1 MLHLLLLRHAKAI
14 PYAGRDDFQRPL
26 TERGRADAA
35 LVGAVIARRTPPPEL
50 VIHSGA
56 ARTRETANIV
66 LSKLPPGIEISVEP
80 EIYEATRPA
89 LLRLV
94 QELPDDSSTVLIVGH
109 NPGIADIARFFS
121 GRGEKD
127 ALGRMSVKFPTSG
140 LAVLEFDLASWEDV
154 GGQAGRLVAFTTPAA
169 LGGEDF

>member
-1 MLHLLLLRHAKAI
+1 MLRLLLLRHAKAI
-14 PYAGRDDFQRPL
+14 PYAGRDDYARPL
-26 TERGRADAA
+26 TERGRADAS
-35 LVGAVIARRTPPPEL
+35 LVGAVIARQMPALEL

-66 LSKLPPGIEISVEP
+66 LSKLPAGIEISVEP

-109 NPGIADIARFFS
+109 NPGVADIARFLS
-121 GRGEKD
+121 GRGKAE
-127 ALGRMSVKFPTSG
+127 ALGRMSLKFPTSG
-140 LAVLEFDLASWEDV
+140 LAVLEFDLPSWGDV
-154 GGQAGRLVAFTTPAA
+154 SPRAGRLAAFTTPAA

>member
-1 MLHLLLLRHAKAI
+1 MLRLLLLRHAKAI
-14 PYAGRDDFQRPL
+14 PYAGRDDYQRPL

-35 LVGAVIARRTPPPEL
+35 SVGAVIARRTPPPDL

-66 LSKLPPGIEISVEP
+66 LSKLPPGIEISVEA

-94 QELPDDSSTVLIVGH
+94 QELPDDSSTVLVVAH
-109 NPGIADIARFFS
+109 NPGIADIARFLV
-121 GRGEKD
+121 GRGEAE

-140 LAVLEFDLASWEDV
+140 LAVVEFDLPSWEEV
-154 GGQAGRLVAFTTPAA
+154 SARAGCLVTFTTPAA